1 MADIAKLESE
11 LLSAVEKASDEAALE
26 TIRVSALGKSGSV
39 SALLKTLGAMTP
51 DERKSKG
58 PAINGLKDT
67 MLKAMRADRR
77 DLSRRMRTMRRYLKD
92 HDVERWAREFLADLD
107 SRPEPAS

>member
-1 MADIAKLESE
+1 MSVADIAKLESE
-11 LLSAVEKASDEAALE
+11 LLSSVEKASDEAALE

-58 PAINGLKDT
+58 QPTNGLKDKVT
-67 MLKAMRADRR
+67 KAIAARKAPRATPPLEARLNTKASTLRYPRARR
-77 DLSRRMRTMRRYLKD
+77 R
-92 HDVERWAREFLADLD
+92 
-107 SRPEPAS
+107 